1 MTEKKNNNIFTYATS
16 ELSQDAFLFY
26 LLNFA
31 NDNSNEGK
39 LARSFLKSFGCDK
52 INENNYNDFKIYS
65 YKQYKHIDLLMLFLK
80 EDDLDNSFILLLEDK
95 INSNESKENQ
105 LNSYLEEIDKINRE
119 DINGNRI
126 ESDEIYKKLE
136 DKATLKKLIVP
147 IYFKTGSMGVSEK
160 RDAEEKA
167 KLIDFE
173 IVLNLMKNQDI
184 TNIIIN
190 QWKEKIIKMEE
201 LNKKINNAIKEDK
214 TIDEIWKL
222 CYNEGCSYLDT
233 MNQFGKEI
241 LGNYISGKFTKY
253 YIDSDSYNYNTW
265 KKNARGH
272 PETVLSIKPDLLYKK
287 IKNVKYDK
295 KFDNEVVVIHT
306 QLRVINFDL
315 AIIFEVLF
323 LREKDNLNYKYFDYA
338 KQNFL
343 NNNQELK
350 ERFIEEKKKFY
361 EKIYKEI
368 NKMIELNPKFK
379 YANLDKMSNKTRLFA
394 KFNWKNGIQDLKFSE
409 FKEFILKVQKILEKT
424 AIECGFDKLW

>member
-323 LREKDNLNYKYFDYA
+323 LREKDHFNYKYFDYA

>member
-1 MTEKKNNNIFTYATS
+1 MIENNNIFTYATS

-39 LARSFLKSFGCDK
+39 LTRSFLKSFGCDK

-147 IYFKTGSMGVSEK
+147 IYFKTGSMGASEK
-160 RDAEEKA
+160 RDAEKKA

-173 IVLNLMKNQDI
+173 TILNLMKNQDI
-184 TNIIIN
+184 NDIIIN

-201 LNKKINNAIKEDK
+201 SNKKINNAINEDK

-222 CYNEGCSYLDT
+222 CCNEGCSYLDT
-233 MNQFGKEI
+233 MNQFGKKI
-241 LGNYISGKFTKY
+241 FGDYVSGKFTKY

-265 KKNARGH
+265 KENARGH

-287 IKNVKYDK
+287 LENVKYDK
-295 KFDNEVVVIHT
+295 QADNKIAVIHT

-315 AIIFEVLF
+315 AIIFEILF
-323 LREKDNLNYKYFDYA
+323 LKEKNDLNYEYSDYA
-338 KQNFL
+338 KKNFL

-350 ERFIEEKKKFY
+350 EKFTEEKKKFY
-361 EKIYKEI
+361 EKISKEL
-368 NKMIELNPKFK
+368 NNMIELNPKFK
-379 YANLDKMSNKTRLFA
+379 YANLDNMSNGTRLFA
-394 KFNWKNGIQDLKFSE
+394 KFNWDGIQDLKFSE
-409 FKEFILKVQKILEKT
+409 FEELVLKAQEILEET
-424 AIECGFDKLW
+424 AVDCGFDKLW

>member
-1 MTEKKNNNIFTYATS
+1 MIENNNIFTYATS

-39 LARSFLKSFGCDK
+39 LTRSFLKSFGCDK

-147 IYFKTGSMGVSEK
+147 IYFKTGSMGASEK
-160 RDAEEKA
+160 RDAEKKA

-173 IVLNLMKNQDI
+173 TILNLMKNQDI
-184 TNIIIN
+184 NDIIIN

-201 LNKKINNAIKEDK
+201 SNKKINNAINEDK

-222 CYNEGCSYLDT
+222 CCNEGCSYLDT
-233 MNQFGKEI
+233 MNQFGKKI
-241 LGNYISGKFTKY
+241 FGDYVSGKFTKY

-265 KKNARGH
+265 KENARGH

-287 IKNVKYDK
+287 LENVKYDK
-295 KFDNEVVVIHT
+295 QADNKIAVIHT

-315 AIIFEVLF
+315 AIIFEILF
-323 LREKDNLNYKYFDYA
+323 LKEKNDLNYEYSDYA
-338 KQNFL
+338 KKNFL

-350 ERFIEEKKKFY
+350 EKFTEEKKKFY
-361 EKIYKEI
+361 EKISKEI

-379 YANLDKMSNKTRLFA
+379 YANLDNMSNGTRLFA
-394 KFNWKNGIQDLKFSE
+394 KFNWDGIQDLKFSE
-409 FKEFILKVQKILEKT
+409 FEELVLKAQEILEET
-424 AIECGFDKLW
+424 AVDCGFDKLW

>member
-147 IYFKTGSMGVSEK
+147 IYFKTGSMGASEK

-214 TIDEIWKL
+214 TIDKIWKL
-222 CYNEGCSYLDT
+222 CCNEGCSYLDT

-368 NKMIELNPKFK
+368 NKMIELNPKFE

-394 KFNWKNGIQDLKFSE
+394 KFNWENGIQDLKFSE

>member
-80 EDDLDNSFILLLEDK
+80 ENDLDNSFILLLEDK

-184 TNIIIN
+184 NDIIIN

-201 LNKKINNAIKEDK
+201 SNKKINNAIKEDK

-222 CYNEGCSYLDT
+222 CCNEGCGYLDT

-253 YIDSDSYNYNTW
+253 YTGDKSYNYNTW
-265 KKNARGH
+265 RENARGY
-272 PETVLSIKPDLLYKK
+272 PETVLSIKPDRLYKK
-287 IKNVKYDK
+287 LENVKYDK
-295 KFDNEVVVIHT
+295 QADNKIAVIHT

-315 AIIFEVLF
+315 AIIFEILF
-323 LREKDNLNYKYFDYA
+323 LKEKNDLNYGYSDYA
-338 KQNFL
+338 KKNFL

-350 ERFIEEKKKFY
+350 EKFTEEKKKFY
-361 EKIYKEI
+361 EKISKEI

-379 YANLDKMSNKTRLFA
+379 YANLDNMSNGTRLFA
-394 KFNWKNGIQDLKFSE
+394 KFNWENGIQDLKFSE

>member
-80 EDDLDNSFILLLEDK
+80 ENDLDNSFILLLEDK

-147 IYFKTGSMGVSEK
+147 IYFKTGSMGASEK
-160 RDAEEKA
+160 RDTEEKA

-184 TNIIIN
+184 SNIIIN

-201 LNKKINNAIKEDK
+201 SNKKINNAIKEDK

-222 CYNEGCSYLDT
+222 CCNEGCGYLDT

-265 KKNARGH
+265 KENARGH

-315 AIIFEVLF
+315 TIIFEVLF

-368 NKMIELNPKFK
+368 NKMIELNPKFE